1 MTVCSDFDREVPVAL
16 STPCPSKTQP
26 FPRSWST
33 HPAWKAAEELSA
45 PALQKSPTRALSP
58 STTTTSTPRTTRE
71 CYCQM
76 SSPSYSS
83 SSSAGCET
91 AGRVSGRR
99 SMPCLHSLR
108 SLLLKLGC
116 GTVQVYLRSRYEGEI
131 LRMGGDKAARS
142 THTKGDAAS
151 CPSSQ

>member
-1 MTVCSDFDREVPVAL
+1 MLRLRQGSTCCSINTVLFRNA
-16 STPCPSKTQP
+16 TIPS
-26 FPRSWST
+26 SWYT

-83 SSSAGCET
+83 SSSAG
-91 AGRVSGRR
+91 RVSGRR
-99 SMPCLHSLR
+99 RMPCLHSLR
-108 SLLLKLGC
+108 SWLLKRGC